1 MIDEREELGT
11 SNDGPSVW
19 LRCSKHPTSAAGGG
33 DQAPELASL
42 ATEAVVATVAASS
55 APSALAWAPW
65 EWEAVVKAEMHWLVG
80 RRTMSQWL
88 APEHCPPDRR

>member
-1 MIDEREELGT
+1 MA
-11 SNDGPSVW
+11 PSVVAVFQASN
-19 LRCSKHPTSAAGGG
+19 LSSGGGG